1 MRSRVITVAF
11 VAAVC
16 VGCGKTNKDIIDEYR
31 PKIDAKR
38 EQLRLIGQK
47 LPAPGAGVDRGRPNL
62 NPLPVFDKK
71 AREYNTEFLGV
82 EQLTDPDAK
91 PACDLILSATLLD
104 CLLWT
109 GPKNPMAPSVLSQS
123 AGKDFAR
130 NFEDAL
136 ACRYAIVYRAL
147 DYQKPVVL
155 SEKSYRA
162 GTVTLEVFVADL
174 ESKEVL
180 TFF

>member
-1 MRSRVITVAF
+1 
-11 VAAVC
+11 
-16 VGCGKTNKDIIDEYR
+16 
-31 PKIDAKR
+31 
-38 EQLRLIGQK
+38 
-47 LPAPGAGVDRGRPNL
+47 
-62 NPLPVFDKK
+62 
-71 AREYNTEFLGV
+71 
-82 EQLTDPDAK
+82 
-91 PACDLILSATLLD
+91 LILSGTLLD

-136 ACRYAIVYRAL
+136 ACRYVVVYRAL

-155 SEKSYRA
+155 SEQSYRP

-180 TFF
+180 TSFRIAARSAPIIEYAFKEGEDRTRAAEGWAHSSLTSDARKQLAEALRERTSGTFVFDP